1 VVAVAD
7 NIIVTRDALTA
18 WLDQGEQLDRALA
31 DVRYLS
37 RLIAQATEQAEK
49 GVPCSGGDTWG
60 DVIAQLSLSRNR
72 CSERVTELLKV
83 TSEVLGHE

>member
-1 VVAVAD
+1 MRTATAD
-7 NIIVTRDALTA
+7 PFD
-18 WLDQGEQLDRALA
+18 QLDRALA

-72 CSERVTELLKV
+72 CSERVTELLRK
-83 TSEVLGHE
+83 TASELPEALR